1 MNRMS
6 TEEVLR
12 EIPLEHISELLKA
25 ASDAGLTEEGVVK
38 FAENVPEI
46 RGALTEVAHAAVAEV
61 QQMRG
66 GGNNNTESN
75 TFAGR
80 VVKISVKCG
89 KEAFEAAF
97 KSAVK
102 ALLSGKIDPTL
113 FAKDIIATV
122 IVTLGKAVCSKR
134 RTRNSAGQTVRN
146 SAGQTVRNSAP
157 RPPKEKRN

>member
-46 RGALTEVAHAAVAEV
+46 RGALAKVAHAAVAEGEA
-61 QQMRG
+61 QMKG
-66 GGNNNTESN
+66 GGNNSNNNTGPN

-89 KEAFEAAF
+89 KEAVEAAF

-134 RTRNSAGQTVRN
+134 RTRNSAGQ
-146 SAGQTVRNSAP
+146 SAVRNSAP